1 MELSTLSPSGLVR
14 AGWLVSGHAM
24 VFSTF
29 SNSCSEPRLWRHV
42 LSREMCSCSSFDRN
56 GLCHKAANLCSSL
69 APLLLQPFGAKPLLG
84 YLWRVW
90 VPGQH
95 TWELCPITAEGQWQN
110 LFTWV
115 RTIHQAHTVKVVSWG
130 SPASAVTP
138 SLLIHGKTH
147 LHEVSPK
154 TPFRGQSF
162 LMDGLIVCF
171 QNMITCILK
180 PASHWLAS
188 CENKFQS

>member
-1 MELSTLSPSGLVR
+1 MYYRSSCPIKIWPCILAPAITGLMLPSFACLVPWSFLLCLHLVWSEL
-14 AGWLVSGHAM
+14 AGWSLVLLWF
-24 VFSTF
+24 FSTF
-29 SNSCSEPRLWRHV
+29 SSSCSDPHLWWHF

-115 RTIHQAHTVKVVSWG
+115 RIIHQAHTVNVVSWG
-130 SPASAVTP
+130 SPASSHPLLADTWQDLP
-138 SLLIHGKTH
+138 TWGKSQDSL
-147 LHEVSPK
+147 
-154 TPFRGQSF
+154 
-162 LMDGLIVCF
+162 
-171 QNMITCILK
+171 
-180 PASHWLAS
+180 
-188 CENKFQS
+188 